1 MKTENATNNYP
12 DASAAIIG
20 VDVGGTFTDVV
31 AVRDGKIHV
40 AKVPTVY
47 GNTESAVLD
56 GARELGVSDITHF
69 NHASTHGLNAVLTR
83 RLPKIG
89 FLTTHGHRDILDIG
103 RTWRPQK
110 GLTDPT
116 WRRSFGDADRP
127 LIERYLRRGIRE
139 RITADG
145 SVMTPLDEADA
156 RAQLE
161 LLARCNVEGVAICL
175 LNAYVNP
182 AHEGLLR
189 ELALEVLGEVPVSV
203 SSEVSPLAKEFA
215 RASTTVIDVLMK
227 LTYTDY
233 AGRLHAGLQDQNFTG
248 QLNFAD
254 CAAELLPIDVA
265 MKKPFRI
272 VFAGPAAGTMA
283 SSHYGRLI
291 DSTNLLC
298 CDVGGTSSDISV
310 VVEGDPFVRTTFEL
324 EHDLVVNALSNEIS
338 SIGAGGGSL
347 VTVNAFGELKVG
359 PGSAGA
365 DPGPVCYGQGGTEP
379 TMTDA
384 CLLIGILDPDGFAS
398 GKRLDT
404 DLALD
409 AFRGLSSSLEV
420 DARVG
425 QSFAIGVNNIAEGVT
440 NIAVKHGLDPRDFSL
455 MAFGAAGPMLLPAA
469 LDLVNAKEVI
479 VPPNPGLFS
488 AVGLTSTDLVYSDVA
503 SSYTVL
509 DENAVDHIN
518 GLYERMEADLREQ
531 LPDDV
536 EDVTFSRSFDGRL
549 VGQTWETPLVEV
561 PGGKLDADSI
571 AAMIANFHSVYAS
584 RSGSAFEMMP
594 VQGVSFRVSARIET
608 PKVTYREAPRRT
620 TGTTLEGL
628 PVTLRYLYGEDVTAT
643 AYRRA
648 DLCVGDEF
656 AGPAV
661 IREDT
666 STTFIPR
673 GQVGR
678 LGLLGEIRI
687 RKA

>member
-1 MKTENATNNYP
+1 MSATTH
-12 DASAAIIG
+12 SAIVG

-31 AVRDGKIHV
+31 AVRDGQIHV

-47 GNTESAVLD
+47 GNTEAAVLT
-56 GARELGVSDITHF
+56 GARELGVDDLTHF

-83 RLPKIG
+83 QLPKIG

-103 RTWRPQK
+103 RTWRPSE

-127 LIERYLRRGIRE
+127 LVERYLRRGVRE
-139 RITADG
+139 RLRADG
-145 SVMTPLDEADA
+145 TVMTELDEADA
-156 RAQLE
+156 RSQLE
-161 LLARCNVEGVAICL
+161 LLARCNVEGLAICL

-182 AHEGLLR
+182 SHEQRLR
-189 ELALEVLGEVPVSV
+189 DLAREVLGDVPVSI
-203 SSEVSPLAKEFA
+203 SSDVSPLAKEFA
-215 RASTTVIDVLMK
+215 RASTTVVDVLMK
-227 LTYTDY
+227 LTYTEY
-233 AGRLHAGLQDQNFTG
+233 GARLRDGLEDLGFTG

-254 CAAELLPIDVA
+254 CAAELLPLDVA
-265 MKKPFRI
+265 MRKPFRI

-283 SSHYGRLI
+283 SAHYGRLI

-310 VVEGDPFVRTTFEL
+310 VVDGQPFVLTTFEL

-347 VTVNAFGELKVG
+347 VTVNDFGELKVG

-365 DPGPVCYGQGGTEP
+365 DPGPACYGQGGELA

-384 CLLIGILDPDGFAS
+384 CLLIGILDAEGFAS
-398 GKRLDT
+398 GKTLST

-409 AFRGLSSSLEV
+409 AFTKLESGLPVE
-420 DARVG
+420 DRVG
-425 QSFAIGVNNIAEGVT
+425 QAFAIGVNNIAEGVT

-469 LDLVNAKEVI
+469 LDLVNAKEVV

-503 SSYTVL
+503 SAYTLL
-509 DENAVDHIN
+509 DAGAAEGIN
-518 GLYERMEADLREQ
+518 SLYERMETDLREQ
-531 LPDDV
+531 LPPDSGA
-536 EDVTFSRSFDGRL
+536 VTFSRSFDGRL

-561 PGGKLDADSI
+561 PNGVLDERSVEE
-571 AAMIANFHSVYAS
+571 MIANFHTVYAA

-594 VQGVSFRVSARIET
+594 VQGVTFRVSARIET
-608 PKVTYREAPRRT
+608 PKVTYPEART
-620 TGTTLEGL
+620 RPEGAALEGKAI
-628 PVTLRYLYGEDVTAT
+628 TLRYLYGDDVDAT
-643 AYRRA
+643 AYRRT
-648 DLCVGDEF
+648 DLYVDDEV

-673 GQVGR
+673 GQVARVGR
-678 LGLLGEIRI
+678 LGEIRI

>member
-1 MKTENATNNYP
+1 MSANNK
-12 DASAAIIG
+12 AAVVG

-31 AVRDGKIHV
+31 AVRGGKIEV

-47 GNTESAVLD
+47 GNTEAAVLD
-56 GARELGVSDITHF
+56 GARELGVGDITHF

-83 RLPKIG
+83 NLPKIG

-103 RTWRPQK
+103 RTWRPQE

-127 LIERYLRRGIRE
+127 LVERYLRRGVRE
-139 RITADG
+139 RITSNG
-145 SVMTPLDEADA
+145 EVMTPFDEDDA

-182 AHEGLLR
+182 AHEERLRLLAR
-189 ELALEVLGEVPVSV
+189 EILGDVPVSV

-227 LTYTDY
+227 LIYSDY
-233 AGRLHAGLQDQNFTG
+233 AHRLDQGLAAQQFAG

-254 CAAELLPIDVA
+254 CAAELLPVDVA
-265 MKKPFRI
+265 MEKPFRI

-283 SSHYGRLI
+283 SAHYGALI
-291 DSTNLLC
+291 DSANLLC

-310 VVEGDPFVRTTFEL
+310 VVDGDPFVRTTFEL
-324 EHDLVVNALSNEIS
+324 EHDLIVNTLSNEIS

-347 VTVNAFGELKVG
+347 VKVNNFGELTVG

-384 CLLIGILDPDGFAS
+384 CLLIGILDADGFAS
-398 GKRLDT
+398 GKSLESE
-404 DLALD
+404 LALQSFGALD
-409 AFRGLSSSLEV
+409 SSLDIES
-420 DARVG
+420 RIG
-425 QSFAIGVNNIAEGVT
+425 QAFAIGVNNIAEGVT
-440 NIAVKHGLDPRDFSL
+440 NIAVKHGLDPREFSL

-469 LDLVNAKEVI
+469 LELVNAKEVI

-503 SSYTVL
+503 SSYTTL
-509 DENAVDHIN
+509 DAGAAEHIN
-518 GLYERMEADLREQ
+518 DVYEQMEAKLRRQ
-531 LPDDV
+531 LPADAGDA
-536 EDVTFSRSFDGRL
+536 TIARTFDGRL
-549 VGQTWETPLVEV
+549 AGQTWETPLVTV
-561 PGGKLDADSI
+561 PGGRIDEQAIDT
-571 AAMIANFHSVYAS
+571 MITNFHEVYAA
-584 RSGSAFEMMP
+584 RSGSSFEAMP

-608 PKVTYREAPRRT
+608 PKVTFQEASRRAPD
-620 TGTTLEGL
+620 TTLEGAAI
-628 PVTLRYLYGEDVTAT
+628 TLRYLYGDDVDAT
-643 AYRRA
+643 AYDRDA
-648 DLCVGDEF
+648 LCIDDQIV
-656 AGPAV
+656 GPAV
-661 IREDT
+661 VREHT

-673 GQVGR
+673 GQVGLIGR
-678 LGLLGEIRI
+678 LGEIRI